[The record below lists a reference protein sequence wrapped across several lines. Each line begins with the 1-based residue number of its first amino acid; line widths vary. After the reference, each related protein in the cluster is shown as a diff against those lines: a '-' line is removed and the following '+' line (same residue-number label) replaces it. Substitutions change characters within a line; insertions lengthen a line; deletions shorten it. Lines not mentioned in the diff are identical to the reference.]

1 MSGIFSSFNTA
12 NKGLLANQTGLH
24 TASHNIAN
32 ANTRGY
38 TRQRVE
44 FKADIAYSL
53 GGVGQLGT
61 GVKMDSIRRVV
72 DDYITRQIRE
82 ETGTL
87 ERYKAKSAVIDQ
99 LEVIFNE
106 PSDTGLNFYLSEMF
120 DSWQELSVNPE
131 SLNSKIIVA
140 RKSEAL
146 AETINHMTNQII
158 NLKNETVDQLEKN
171 ALDFNSIV
179 DKLKA
184 LNQQILNIAVSGQI
198 PNDLLDQRDLML
210 QDLSEI
216 ANFHASFDEY
226 GRATVTID
234 EVEILAGDEITELSL
249 VKGIEENEDGT
260 FNLVIS
266 RRGDSLKDPV
276 YIRNLTE
283 EQIADYKEGTIIFN
297 PKDKNVELTI
307 DNIRPSTNHIRS
319 GTIQGNQEALED
331 IEESLDSLGRFAR
344 TMAKAINTIHT
355 ANNGPGEVDGVTYYN
370 IFTIEE
376 KNGVSYIRLSDE
388 IQADESRIWV
398 GKYPDSPVGDG
409 SRALAIARLRNSK
422 LLITD
427 DDIDLSYDPD
437 TMSLEDKLGGITI
450 EGAYGNIVV
459 TIGISKEHSDNEI
472 ANQEVLVGQLDF
484 KREASSGVSINEEM
498 TNVIK
503 FQKAYEA
510 NARVIQALTEM
521 LDVLIHRTGV

>member
-32 ANTRGY
+32 VNTRGY

-131 SLNSKIIVA
+131 SLNSKTIVA

-307 DNIRPSTNHIRS
+307 DNIRPSTKI
-319 GTIQGNQEALED
+319 
-331 IEESLDSLGRFAR
+331 
-344 TMAKAINTIHT
+344 
-355 ANNGPGEVDGVTYYN
+355 
-370 IFTIEE
+370 
-376 KNGVSYIRLSDE
+376 
-388 IQADESRIWV
+388 
-398 GKYPDSPVGDG
+398 
-409 SRALAIARLRNSK
+409 
-422 LLITD
+422 
-427 DDIDLSYDPD
+427 
-437 TMSLEDKLGGITI
+437 
-450 EGAYGNIVV
+450 
-459 TIGISKEHSDNEI
+459 
-472 ANQEVLVGQLDF
+472 
-484 KREASSGVSINEEM
+484 
-498 TNVIK
+498 
-503 FQKAYEA
+503 
-510 NARVIQALTEM
+510 
-521 LDVLIHRTGV
+521 